1 MLLTK
6 EFKFSL
12 FPKFLKKNIDKFYKI
27 NLDLLFSQENCARE
41 FFIVISAFKELM
53 V

>member
-1 MLLTK
+1 MLTK

-12 FPKFLKKNIDKFYKI
+12 FPKFLKKNIDMFYKI
-27 NLDLLFSQENCARE
+27 NLDLLFFSQENYVRE
-41 FFIVISAFKELM
+41 FFIVISACKELM

>member
-1 MLLTK
+1 MLTK

-12 FPKFLKKNIDKFYKI
+12 FPKFLKKYIDKFYKI
-27 NLDLLFSQENCARE
+27 NLDLLFSQKNCVSE
-41 FFIVISAFKELM
+41 LFIVIFAFKLM